1 MGLDGVSAVVRGGAV
16 IPLSGWMTERFGSKR
31 TWIASIVLFAVGSAL
46 CALATRV
53 IDMASDEGPVPERT
67 VTVCERYA
75 HLTAML
81 IATTFAGLCGIGSCR
96 DQHA

>member
-1 MGLDGVSAVVRGGAV
+1 
-16 IPLSGWMTERFGSKR
+16 
-31 TWIASIVLFAVGSAL
+31 
-46 CALATRV
+46 
-53 IDMASDEGPVPERT
+53 MASDEGPVPERT